1 MGKGRGHARFKKKPK
16 KPPPAARR
24 PACCWHIRLEL
35 GLWWAGGGGPLG
47 EGGAR
52 KGSPVLPLEMIAGI
66 GIFIGIYL
74 SCRGAHM

>member
-1 MGKGRGHARFKKKPK
+1 MGKGRGHARFKKKPR

-24 PACCWHIRLEL
+24 PARCWRIGLEL
-35 GLWWAGGGGPLG
+35 GLRWVGSGSPLG

-66 GIFIGIYL
+66 GICIGIY
-74 SCRGAHM
+74 